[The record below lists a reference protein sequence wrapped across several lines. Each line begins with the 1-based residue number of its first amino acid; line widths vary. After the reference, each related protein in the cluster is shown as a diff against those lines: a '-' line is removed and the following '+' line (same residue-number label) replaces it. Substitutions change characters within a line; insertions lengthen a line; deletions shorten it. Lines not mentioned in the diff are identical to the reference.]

1 MRINGQFGRSVLGI
15 SIGLMLVGA
24 SSTPV
29 SAQSTSLLFPH
40 IRHTGSGETFAL
52 AKQPPPPR
60 CTTWTEFVQ
69 KLTTSGGRGG
79 QWWSYGKLPSKF
91 SKGCILLSDNNSLD
105 LAYVFQISLDHT
117 PYGTDEDS
125 FVRVLSPK
133 REERDRLDKFV
144 RDGKIFLITW
154 LTPTNGAIPY
164 LNSIPHDRT
173 FQRKDGMTC
182 LSTVCLLSG
191 GLSYSELSKILM
203 PNPLESSPDNRT
215 PTIEPPQ
222 PKPSNVPALP
232 TPVQFPTQAEFDR
245 VDKIARA
252 NPGKGLSNSDRNA
265 RQGLKGVWRRNNA
278 PIASFL
284 GGWQAKDGNQIYVYP
299 SNQQRRVCVITQSNT
314 QTQLSIGTVTGS
326 ELRYDGDKGLFLT
339 RSDGGDMIAARA
351 SKSSGLTPAF
361 AISGSG
367 TDLSDDTIES
377 MNLAKCITELPGGTV
392 AQKPAP
398 QNPSATTANLAP
410 IEISN
415 LGCTENLKIPYCR
428 SLSADS
434 GILFETFNSTK
445 KSDGSID
452 IKFIAFNRGSA
463 DALIEIYD
471 AQGKLQE
478 IQIIDGNKPPTGFLK
493 NFGDMF
499 GRYPLSFFSRYPV
512 GDIRKDLEKANVND
526 RRLGKEPNE
535 IEMTLPPGGSIKI
548 TKSSSYAQLYNTLML
563 SLDTS
568 KLAQKSDFKSLT
580 SYRQMAI
587 RFVKESGK
595 NTKINIFKS
604 APNAQAVFSLDFID
618 PRKMAEI
625 LQKFFAYSF
634 TAEGKPLGEDPLKN
648 PIVGG
653 VADIVVDDV
662 NEGIEVALKKYIG
675 PVWGR
680 LAEASRTGGDGINI
694 VAKATD
700 LSHAIT
706 NGENGTIT
714 VRHRSK

>member
-1 MRINGQFGRSVLGI
+1 M
-15 SIGLMLVGA
+15 
-24 SSTPV
+24 
-29 SAQSTSLLFPH
+29 
-40 IRHTGSGETFAL
+40 
-52 AKQPPPPR
+52 
-60 CTTWTEFVQ
+60 
-69 KLTTSGGRGG
+69 
-79 QWWSYGKLPSKF
+79 
-91 SKGCILLSDNNSLD
+91 
-105 LAYVFQISLDHT
+105 
-117 PYGTDEDS
+117 
-125 FVRVLSPK
+125 
-133 REERDRLDKFV
+133 
-144 RDGKIFLITW
+144 
-154 LTPTNGAIPY
+154 
-164 LNSIPHDRT
+164 
-173 FQRKDGMTC
+173 
-182 LSTVCLLSG
+182 
-191 GLSYSELSKILM
+191 
-203 PNPLESSPDNRT
+203 
-215 PTIEPPQ
+215 
-222 PKPSNVPALP
+222 
-232 TPVQFPTQAEFDR
+232 
-245 VDKIARA
+245 
-252 NPGKGLSNSDRNA
+252 SNSDRNA

-339 RSDGGDMIAARA
+339 RADGGDMIAARA

-361 AISGSG
+361 AIPGSG

-512 GDIRKDLEKANVND
+512 GDIRRDLEKANVND

-563 SLDTS
+563 SLDIS

-580 SYRQMAI
+580 SYRQMVI

-662 NEGIEVALKKYIG
+662 NEGIELALKKYIG

-694 VAKATD
+694 LAKATD